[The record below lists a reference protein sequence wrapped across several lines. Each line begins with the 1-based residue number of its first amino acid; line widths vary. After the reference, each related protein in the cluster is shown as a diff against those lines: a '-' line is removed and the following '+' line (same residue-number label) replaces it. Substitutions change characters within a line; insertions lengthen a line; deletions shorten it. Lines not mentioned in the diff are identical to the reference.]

1 MHAFSA
7 WQYHYQYHTVITH
20 AQNVPR
26 KIYIYDVA
34 ALHIPVN
41 TLEYLEE
48 GSEKGAGWVNESRH
62 YTCDDRVL

>member
-41 TLEYLEE
+41 TLE
-48 GSEKGAGWVNESRH
+48 KIVK
-62 YTCDDRVL
+62 RVQVW